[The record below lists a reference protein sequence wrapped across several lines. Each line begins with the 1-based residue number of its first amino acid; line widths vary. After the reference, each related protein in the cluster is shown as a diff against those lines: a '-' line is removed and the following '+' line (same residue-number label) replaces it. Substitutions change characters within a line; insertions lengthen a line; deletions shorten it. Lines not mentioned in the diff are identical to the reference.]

1 MNISQ
6 ITNTARYN
14 FRVMTTPRENTAI
27 GRRAEATMKAGLF
40 KRDQVDMII
49 ELISKF
55 KATEDFVRAY
65 LFESDKTNHLWI
77 EISKADTEKVQ
88 MYNDL
93 YCNFMFADDQVGYF
107 DFMVFSEG
115 EISCSMVPHA
125 RIY

>member
-6 ITNTARYN
+6 ITNTTRYN
-14 FRVMTTPRENTAI
+14 LRVLTTPRENVAT
-27 GRRAEATMKAGLF
+27 GRKAQATMKAGLF
-40 KRDQVDMII
+40 KRDQVDMILG
-49 ELISKF
+49 LINKF
-55 KATEDFVRAY
+55 KTNEDFVRAY

-77 EISKADTEKVQ
+77 EICEAETEKVQ
-88 MYNDL
+88 FYNDM
-93 YCNFMFADDQVGYF
+93 YCDFMFDDDKVGYF